1 MVRAARIEVEC
12 VQRIAPSKAPKHCL
26 NARNFSNGIR
36 LVSRAEVPVA
46 CCAGQSDVAAKI
58 CSFARTPCLDKTPN
72 IFVPPLRS
80 ALLTTYTRSLTAT
93 FHREKRE
100 DSYFRAAPSALDREA
115 AACVAI
121 RPKDFDASSQL
132 RVLINGGII
141 QDESF
146 LT

>member
-1 MVRAARIEVEC
+1 MRETFLTESVWSVEPRYRSLAARV
-12 VQRIAPSKAPKHCL
+12 KATSQQKF
-26 NARNFSNGIR
+26 AR
-36 LVSRAEVPVA
+36 SRARLA
-46 CCAGQSDVAAKI
+46 
-58 CSFARTPCLDKTPN
+58 LDKTPN
-72 IFVPPLRS
+72 IFAPPLRS

>member
-58 CSFARTPCLDKTPN
+58 CSFARTPCRRQNSKH
-72 IFVPPLRS
+72 FRS
-80 ALLTTYTRSLTAT
+80 PTSV
-93 FHREKRE
+93 
-100 DSYFRAAPSALDREA
+100 
-115 AACVAI
+115 CVADHI
-121 RPKDFDASSQL
+121 HPFADRDLPSGKTRGLLLQSCTLSPWPRSSGLRCDPAKRLRRFIAASRPY
-132 RVLINGGII
+132 
-141 QDESF
+141 
-146 LT
+146 